1 MTLFTEPD
9 QQLTFLDATVLSF
22 NASLGLGSTAESS
35 LTVEL
40 IEDCNSDPGFQ
51 PNRGSVKV
59 GDPVYFPGNGPSN
72 FNFSFGGIL
81 QSWTHQKG
89 GGGRTFQCV
98 VTDPRQ
104 LLENAVVVIDSYLD
118 IPVQA
123 TNYFNVYSQAE
134 GQVLYGNCSVYGST
148 GTSERGMPYRSVLYQ
163 LTQMAPVIYSSTGY
177 AFYIDF
183 TTLPG
188 GVNAPLAIP
197 DYYRVPGPSITI
209 LQLVQD
215 ICDAGGYQFY
225 CYLDENFVIRLG
237 YIDYKQIPTSISES
251 LLAIDGAN
259 IATDISYGQ
268 ELRNDKTR
276 TVLFGEQ
283 QHYMSDSNNF
293 SFFFGEDTNP
303 YTGFNYP
310 VVPYAYSSQ
319 EGFWIAKRISEVNV
333 GLYRPI
339 PVPSG
344 ADVFTI
350 SEMDIRSAMAS
361 YDLWFQRVMSPTIPG
376 TFNAAVRAIYTVGT
390 GGVAPG
396 SDMMNLVIN
405 EMEGDPEFPQSNLG
419 KIYPDLMNQPG
430 PTSQQYENPVELDL
444 QSLHGFVKNLGDTY
458 YGKQFFSQ
466 LNQNICQKLDPET
479 WNQLIFTDVPTNDGG
494 WVEPD
499 TTILGLAPP
508 DLDVFKETDG
518 RLTAFLGFWDIK
530 SQPISQFPGASGVP
544 KPEPDYI
551 NEEGE

>member
-1 MTLFTEPD
+1 MTLFTEPNE
-9 QQLTFLDATVLSF
+9 QLTFLGATVLSF
-22 NASLGLGSTAESS
+22 NASIGLGSTAESS
-35 LTVEL
+35 LNVEL
-40 IEDCNSDPGFQ
+40 IEDCNAGQQFL
-51 PNRGSVKV
+51 PNGESVKV
-59 GDPVYFPGNGPSN
+59 GDPVYFPANRPTG

-81 QSWTHQKG
+81 QSWTHQIG
-89 GGGRTFQCV
+89 SGGRTFSCV

-104 LLENAVVVIDSYLD
+104 LLENAVVIIDSYLD

-148 GTSERGMPYRSVLYQ
+148 GTSARGMPYRSILFQ
-163 LTQMAPVIYSSTGY
+163 LTQMAPIIYSSTGA

-188 GVNAPLAIP
+188 GANAPLAIP
-197 DYYRVPGPSITI
+197 EYYRVPGPSISI

-215 ICDAGGYQFY
+215 ICDAGGFQFY
-225 CYLDENFVIRLG
+225 CYLDENFIIKLG
-237 YIDYKQIPTSISES
+237 YIDYKQPPSSISES
-251 LLAIDGAN
+251 ISGLQGS
-259 IATDISYGQ
+259 ATDLSYGQ

-310 VVPYAYSSQ
+310 VVPYAYSPQ
-319 EGFWIAKRISEVNV
+319 DGFWIAKRISEVNV

-350 SEMDIRSAMAS
+350 SEMDIRAAMAS
-361 YDLWFQRVMSPTIPG
+361 YDLWFQRVMTPTIQG
-376 TFNAAVRAIYTVGT
+376 TFNAAIRGRYNLAT
-390 GGVAPG
+390 GGAAFG
-396 SDMMNLVIN
+396 GDMIGIALK

-430 PTSQQYENPVELDL
+430 PTSQQYENTLETDL

-479 WNQLIFTDVPTNDGG
+479 FNQLIFTDVPTNDGG
-494 WVEPD
+494 WVEPN
-499 TTILGLAPP
+499 TTILGLSPP

-518 RLTAFLGFWDIK
+518 RLTAFLGFWDTK
-530 SQPISQFPGASGVP
+530 SQPINQFPGASGVP